1 MRIAVGSTNPVK
13 IEATKLAF
21 EKVWP
26 NENWEVSGHKIPS
39 DVPDQP
45 MSDLE
50 TITGA
55 KNRAQAVLDKTQADF
70 SVGIEGG
77 LQQIGDDW
85 FDCGWVVVINRAQ
98 DIGIGSSAR
107 VSTPPKM
114 MKEILA
120 GKELG
125 LVIDEFFKTSKAGQ
139 LNGHFGLMTNNAI
152 TRTSGYVDGIVM
164 ALARFLHPD
173 LFK

>member
-13 IEATKLAF
+13 IEATKIAF

-26 NENWEVSGHKIPS
+26 DESWNVQGYKVPS
-39 DVPDQP
+39 DVSDQP
-45 MSDLE
+45 LSDLE

-55 KNRAQAVLDKTQADF
+55 KNRAQRVLEVTRADF
-70 SVGIEGG
+70 GVGIEGG

-85 FDCGWVVVINRAQ
+85 FDCGWMVVINRVGE
-98 DIGIGSSAR
+98 IGIGSSAR
-107 VSTPPKM
+107 ISTPPKM

-125 LVIDEFFKTSKAGQ
+125 LVIDDFFKTSNARQ

-152 TRTSGYVDGIVM
+152 TRTSGYVDGMVM
-164 ALARFLHPD
+164 ALARFLHPQ
-173 LFK
+173 LY

>member
-13 IEATKLAF
+13 IEATKIAF
-21 EKVWP
+21 KKVWP
-26 NENWEVSGHKIPS
+26 KEKWEVYGHKVPS
-39 DVPDQP
+39 DVADQP
-45 MSDLE
+45 MNDLE

-55 KNRAQAVLDKTQADF
+55 KNRAQRALEINQDDF
-70 SVGIEGG
+70 GVGIEGG

-85 FDCGWVVVINRAQ
+85 FDCGWMVVINREGV
-98 DIGIGSSAR
+98 IGIGSSAR

-125 LVIDEFFKTSKAGQ
+125 VVIDNFFQTTNAKQ
-139 LNGHFGLMTNNAI
+139 LQGHFGLMTNNAI

-164 ALARFLHPD
+164 ALARFMHPQ
-173 LFK
+173 LY